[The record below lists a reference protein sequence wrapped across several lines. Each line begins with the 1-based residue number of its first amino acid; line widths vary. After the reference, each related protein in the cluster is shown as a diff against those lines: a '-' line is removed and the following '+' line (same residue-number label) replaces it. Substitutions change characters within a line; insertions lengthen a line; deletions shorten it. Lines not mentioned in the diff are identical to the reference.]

1 MTIPV
6 IGFARS
12 GLEVYFWLRL
22 HACPQCGERDI
33 GEPHSSYGL
42 MSTPAGK
49 FLGADIYVTCPRCA
63 HPRSFEFYEA
73 DGYNRSEGQV
83 ALGHASPSTIISPQ
97 DFSREL
103 RRTLAEVPPEF
114 EQLSDAE
121 QDHIAAQRGIA
132 EDCAIELLKFVPA
145 GATEIP
151 DAAFGDDL
159 AYKHEHAAELGRA
172 YLETKVA
179 YLVDYLVR
187 MRAASERA
195 AAEQVGPTEKR
206 RLPIPAFSLASLKL
220 HEKWFFEGDV
230 GENQPIIA
238 HGADATE
245 MKISARTL
253 SKATFDKVT
262 LDRADLSYT
271 RLDEAKLDD
280 VSLRGADLSNGS
292 ANGATF
298 THCQFVGAE
307 AALFKVGGATFDKCD
322 FTGAVLA
329 RSVWSGA
336 IVVRCVFRGVDL
348 RNARLD
354 DALFIE
360 CDFRD
365 ADFGVPEPGINTAH
379 GARFGACDL
388 RDSRWEGREL
398 DHVQFIACKLAGA
411 RGPAK
416 VIALTVDH
424 ADVSTDADDSVIA
437 SADDVI
443 RQLG

>member
-12 GLEVYFWLRL
+12 SLEVDFWLRL
-22 HACPQCGERDI
+22 HGCPQCGEREI
-33 GEPHSSYGL
+33 GEPHSSFGL
-42 MSTPAGK
+42 MNTPAGK

-83 ALGHASPSTIISPQ
+83 ALGHASPSTIISAQ
-97 DFSREL
+97 EFAREL
-103 RRTLAEVPPEF
+103 RRTLADVPPEF
-114 EQLSDAE
+114 EHLSDAE

-132 EDCAIELLKFVPA
+132 EDCALELLKFIPA
-145 GATEIP
+145 AATEIP

-159 AYKHEHAAELGRA
+159 AYKHEHAAELSRA
-172 YLETKVA
+172 YLEAKVA

-195 AAEQVGPTEKR
+195 TAEHVGPAEKR

-245 MKISARTL
+245 MKLSARTL

-271 RLDEAKLDD
+271 RLDEATLNE

-292 ANGATF
+292 ANGARF

-307 AALFKVGGATFDKCD
+307 ATLFKVDRATFDNCD

-329 RSVWSGA
+329 RSVWTGT
-336 IVVRCVFRGVDL
+336 VVTRCVFRGVDL

-354 DALFIE
+354 DALFVD

-365 ADFGVPEPGINTAH
+365 ADFGVLEAGVNTAH
-379 GARFGACDL
+379 GVRFGNCDL
-388 RDSRWEGREL
+388 RDSKWEGREL

-411 RGPAK
+411 RGPAR
-416 VIALTVDH
+416 VIAITVDH
-424 ADVSTDADDSVIA
+424 ADVSASADNSVIA
-437 SADDVI
+437 TADDVV

>member
-42 MSTPAGK
+42 MSTPAGE

-63 HPRSFEFYEA
+63 HQRSYEFYEA
-73 DGYNRSEGQV
+73 DGFNRSEGQV

-97 DFSREL
+97 EFLREL
-103 RRTLAEVPPEF
+103 RRTLADVPPEF

-121 QDHIAAQRGIA
+121 QDHIAAERGIA
-132 EDCAIELLKFVPA
+132 EDCALELLKFIPA
-145 GATEIP
+145 GSTEIP

-159 AYKHEHAAELGRA
+159 GYKHEHAAELGRA
-172 YLETKVA
+172 YLEAKVV

-195 AAEQVGPTEKR
+195 AAERVGPADKR
-206 RLPIPAFSLASLKL
+206 RLPIPAFSLASIKL

-245 MKISARTL
+245 MKLSARTL
-253 SKATFDKVT
+253 SKATLDKVT

-271 RLDEAKLDD
+271 RLDEANLNE

-292 ANGATF
+292 ANGARF
-298 THCQFVGAE
+298 THCQFTGAE
-307 AALFKVGGATFDKCD
+307 ATLFKVDRATFDFCD
-322 FTGAVLA
+322 FTGASLA

-336 IVVRCVFRGVDL
+336 VATRCVFRGVDL

-354 DALFIE
+354 DALFVD

-365 ADFGVPEPGINTAH
+365 ADFGVVEQGINTAQ
-379 GARFGACDL
+379 GARFVRCDL
-388 RDSRWEGREL
+388 RDSKWEGREL
-398 DHVQFIACKLAGA
+398 DDVQFLACKLAGA
-411 RGPAK
+411 RGPAR
-416 VIALTVDH
+416 VIAITVDH
-424 ADVSTDADDSVIA
+424 ADASTNADNSIIA
-437 SADDVI
+437 SADDVV